1 MRSFLCVKHTK
12 TKTKKV
18 KKKNCCTFRGHHD
31 AVNVTPAAVNQ
42 MPAEALDGQLVV
54 LAQDSLFL
62 PPPPPPTRPP
72 PPKATNF
79 VSPDRIKRKTAAQD
93 STGPYIKK
101 PLNAFMLF
109 MKEQRPVVKAQFLH
123 ENSAAVNKI
132 MGQMWK
138 SLSLEQQQKYYEESE
153 RLNRIHASTYPGWSC
168 SDNYGKKKK
177 RVWGSAATG
186 FNNRSTPAP
195 ELPALVRAPSASSCN
210 WHEAPQVEPTSVPFT
225 LGASLV
231 TYVPLSSSPS
241 PASSC
246 PTYTRL

>member
-42 MPAEALDGQLVV
+42 MPAEAL
-54 LAQDSLFL
+54 
-62 PPPPPPTRPP
+62 
-72 PPKATNF
+72 
-79 VSPDRIKRKTAAQD
+79 IKRKTAAQD

-168 SDNYGKKKK
+168 SDNYVSPLFFPSFSQKSTNLSNAIFVRNARWFLLVQGKKKK